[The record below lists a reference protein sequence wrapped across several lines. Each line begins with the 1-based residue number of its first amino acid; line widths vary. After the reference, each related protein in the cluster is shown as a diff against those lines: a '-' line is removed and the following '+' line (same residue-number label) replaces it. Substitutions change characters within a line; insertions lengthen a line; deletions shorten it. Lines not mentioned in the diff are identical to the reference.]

1 MSDGTSR
8 TYAYFRRSW
17 RAIWIALLL
26 GVGLGAVVWLAGQH
40 SGRGRP
46 FLYLGAERQEPVA
59 SAVRSRGRA
68 GLPRRDVPSR
78 GPLSRLCSYKCLRR
92 RRLNV
97 SNYTSTSAMNSS
109 MDTNTG
115 PFAPR
120 PISARRGLGP

>member
-8 TYAYFRRSW
+8 PYAYFRRSW

-46 FLYLGAERQEPVA
+46 FLYLAAERQEPVA

-78 GPLSRLCSYKCLRR
+78 ERLSRLCSYECLRPR
-92 RRLNV
+92 RRFV
-97 SNYTSTSAMNSS
+97 GKY
-109 MDTNTG
+109 
-115 PFAPR
+115 
-120 PISARRGLGP
+120 